1 MFEIFKKTVTLNTI
15 KSDALIGFFLGLSVF
30 LVLAMFQPFGTYS
43 YQDSGKLMLLAGYG
57 IVVGITYFLSAR
69 ILPLVFSKLYQKENW
84 VYGKEIIHIIVI
96 FILTATATYFYRNIT
111 LGFGYSIRGFLFYL
125 GIALSTALF
134 PLMIVFII
142 RYMKIKNEPI
152 VIYEPVV
159 VAQQNIYIS
168 IEGENKNEK
177 LKFSKEEL
185 LFIKASDNYVV
196 IHLDKNGKISKHMLR
211 SPLSKIAQQIDDEDI
226 LQVHRS
232 YLVNLENVENLNGKS
247 PNYVLQ
253 LKSLKEEIP
262 VSRTKVKSVKK
273 RLSDKPV

>member
-1 MFEIFKKTVTLNTI
+1 MFEIFKKTVSLNTI
-15 KSDALIGFFLGLSVF
+15 KQDAWVGFFLGLSVF
-30 LVLAMFQPFGTYS
+30 LVLAVLQPFGTYS

-57 IVVGITYFLSAR
+57 IVIGVVYFISAR
-69 ILPLVFSKLYQKENW
+69 LLPLVFSNIYKKENW
-84 VYGKEIIHIIVI
+84 VYGREIIHIIVV
-96 FILTATATYFYRNIT
+96 FILTVIATYFYRNIT
-111 LGFGYSIRGFLFYL
+111 LGFGYSLRGFLFYF
-125 GIALSTALF
+125 GMAFATGLF

-232 YLVNLENVENLNGKS
+232 YLVNLDNVENLNGKS

-262 VSRTKVKSVKK
+262 VSRTKVKSVKE